1 MLLLD
6 THTLLWLMAE
16 DASLG
21 KGARRR
27 IHEQLSVGDIAVS
40 SVSFWEIA
48 LLLAKQRIHLDR
60 PVNKWRLDVQAAG
73 IQERPMTGDIGILS
87 VQLAGLHGDPADRLI
102 AATCLADNST
112 LVTADRRLLGWS
124 GGLATLD
131 ARL

>member
-1 MLLLD
+1 MLTLD
-6 THTLLWLMAE
+6 THTIVWYM
-16 DASLG
+16 DASPRLG
-21 KGARRR
+21 VKAKNAIETALARS
-27 IHEQLSVGDIAVS
+27 QAAVTAIT
-40 SVSFWEIA
+40 FWEVA
-48 LLLAKQRIHLDR
+48 LLVSKDR
-60 PVNKWRLDVQAAG
+60 VTISRPLPLWRSRVVELG
-73 IQERPMTGDIGILS
+73 FHELPLTGDIGILS